1 MGACT
6 VDLTG
11 LGYDSITGCFQ
22 NGNENSNLIKGEES
36 LE

>member
-11 LGYDSITGCFQ
+11 LGYDSIRGCFE
-22 NGNENSNLIKGEES
+22 NGNENSNFINGEEY